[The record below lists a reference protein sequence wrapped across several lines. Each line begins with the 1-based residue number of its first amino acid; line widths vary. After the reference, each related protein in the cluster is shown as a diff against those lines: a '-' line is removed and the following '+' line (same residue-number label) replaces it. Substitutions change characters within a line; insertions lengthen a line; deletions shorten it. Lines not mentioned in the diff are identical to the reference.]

1 MFDLVRN
8 NKKIVQIFLLLICLP
23 FVFFGV
29 ESYVNRSPNSEGV
42 AQINDFV
49 IYPQMFDNALRE
61 RQNQLRIQLGDS
73 YDSSKTNT
81 KQFKLEVLN
90 SLINEQLLLL
100 EAKRLKLFVSD
111 EQVRQAISEIDA
123 FYDDNGN
130 FSTEKYNQLL
140 SAQGLSAAM
149 FENDVRKTLLQR
161 QLVGTIV
168 KTSIKSNTLLQKY
181 FFEYNDKYVG
191 KLLSFPAENYKS
203 KVVFTDELIKK
214 YYEEHKNNFVSPAR
228 IKVDYLI
235 FSDKTISDNL
245 TSNQISDE
253 EINNYYQSNL
263 QKFTSVEE
271 RKVNHI
277 LFNKDDKSKAEE
289 ILQTLLKNSQNFA
302 EVAKN
307 NSIDPISAKNGGDVG
322 FIKKD
327 FEISNIADA
336 AFQIKNKGDIFPQL
350 IETNFGLH
358 ILQLTDIKAKMQ
370 QPLAD
375 VKNEIINILKAQKA
389 QKLFAEQSENFT
401 NSVYDQADSLE
412 PTAKQFNLKI
422 QHTDWISQG
431 DLIAD
436 DGEKYAFITPK
447 LADTLFDKNFIEEK
461 HNSDAIDIG
470 NNALVS
476 ARIAAYED
484 KKQQSLSAV
493 ENEIKEI
500 LMQQETLKLAKKDV
514 DDLLNNKELLSK
526 NFANKSKENTFEISQ
541 MSVLEHTDSKV
552 FHPEIVRTILSFPK
566 NKTKQ
571 LPLYKSV
578 EIVDNN
584 NPNNNGYY
592 LIQLENIISK
602 NDGKNNIVI
611 NNQTEPT
618 YMHLFNLI
626 DENYTGSYFQQWIIA
641 LRNKYNVKINE
652 KALEDNK

>member
-277 LFNKDDKSKAEE
+277 CL
-289 ILQTLLKNSQNFA
+289 
-302 EVAKN
+302 
-307 NSIDPISAKNGGDVG
+307 
-322 FIKKD
+322 IKM
-327 FEISNIADA
+327 
-336 AFQIKNKGDIFPQL
+336 IK
-350 IETNFGLH
+350 
-358 ILQLTDIKAKMQ
+358 
-370 QPLAD
+370 
-375 VKNEIINILKAQKA
+375 VK
-389 QKLFAEQSENFT
+389 
-401 NSVYDQADSLE
+401 
-412 PTAKQFNLKI
+412 
-422 QHTDWISQG
+422 
-431 DLIAD
+431 
-436 DGEKYAFITPK
+436 PK
-447 LADTLFDKNFIEEK
+447 KFCK
-461 HNSDAIDIG
+461 HC
-470 NNALVS
+470 
-476 ARIAAYED
+476 
-484 KKQQSLSAV
+484 
-493 ENEIKEI
+493 
-500 LMQQETLKLAKKDV
+500 
-514 DDLLNNKELLSK
+514 
-526 NFANKSKENTFEISQ
+526 
-541 MSVLEHTDSKV
+541 
-552 FHPEIVRTILSFPK
+552 
-566 NKTKQ
+566 
-571 LPLYKSV
+571 
-578 EIVDNN
+578 
-584 NPNNNGYY
+584 
-592 LIQLENIISK
+592 
-602 NDGKNNIVI
+602 
-611 NNQTEPT
+611 
-618 YMHLFNLI
+618 
-626 DENYTGSYFQQWIIA
+626 
-641 LRNKYNVKINE
+641 
-652 KALEDNK
+652 

>member
-235 FSDKTISDNL
+235 F
-245 TSNQISDE
+245 
-253 EINNYYQSNL
+253 
-263 QKFTSVEE
+263 F
-271 RKVNHI
+271 
-277 LFNKDDKSKAEE
+277 
-289 ILQTLLKNSQNFA
+289 
-302 EVAKN
+302 
-307 NSIDPISAKNGGDVG
+307 
-322 FIKKD
+322 
-327 FEISNIADA
+327 
-336 AFQIKNKGDIFPQL
+336 
-350 IETNFGLH
+350 
-358 ILQLTDIKAKMQ
+358 
-370 QPLAD
+370 
-375 VKNEIINILKAQKA
+375 
-389 QKLFAEQSENFT
+389 
-401 NSVYDQADSLE
+401 
-412 PTAKQFNLKI
+412 
-422 QHTDWISQG
+422 
-431 DLIAD
+431 
-436 DGEKYAFITPK
+436 
-447 LADTLFDKNFIEEK
+447 
-461 HNSDAIDIG
+461 
-470 NNALVS
+470 
-476 ARIAAYED
+476 
-484 KKQQSLSAV
+484 
-493 ENEIKEI
+493 
-500 LMQQETLKLAKKDV
+500 
-514 DDLLNNKELLSK
+514 
-526 NFANKSKENTFEISQ
+526 
-541 MSVLEHTDSKV
+541 
-552 FHPEIVRTILSFPK
+552 
-566 NKTKQ
+566 
-571 LPLYKSV
+571 
-578 EIVDNN
+578 
-584 NPNNNGYY
+584 
-592 LIQLENIISK
+592 
-602 NDGKNNIVI
+602 
-611 NNQTEPT
+611 
-618 YMHLFNLI
+618 
-626 DENYTGSYFQQWIIA
+626 
-641 LRNKYNVKINE
+641 
-652 KALEDNK
+652 